1 MYQRVMVEL
10 GYECVCVSATAT
22 TLTVAL
28 FISTLILRYVQ
39 LYYSILLSMILNV
52 WIFIKLLHTEVMAS
66 FAYHNKMLTVG

>member
-1 MYQRVMVEL
+1 MCQRVTVVL
-10 GYECVCVSATAT
+10 GYGCVCVSASAT
-22 TLTVAL
+22 TLTVAS

-39 LYYSILLSMILNV
+39 LHYGILLSMILNV